1 VGLNGQFG
9 RLTSNYFDYTQ
20 FNLGLSSSLV
30 GGKESPF
37 LFDRAV
43 DQNVLSGGIL
53 QQIYGPILVGFQT
66 SFNLDTGQKIDTS
79 LIVEYRRRTYG
90 ISVRYSP
97 IQETGL
103 VEFRL
108 SNFDW
113 TPPWQA
119 GG

>member
-1 VGLNGQFG
+1 VG
-9 RLTSNYFDYTQ
+9 
-20 FNLGLSSSLV
+20 
-30 GGKESPF
+30 ESRSPV

-53 QQIYGPILVGFQT
+53 QQIYGPILLGFQT
-66 SFNLDTGQKIDTS
+66 SFNVDTGQKIDTS
-79 LIVEYRRRTYG
+79 LIFEYRRRTYS

-108 SNFDW
+108 SNFNW
-113 TPPWQA
+113 TSP
-119 GG
+119 